1 MIRSAV
7 SCSDMRVGS
16 LLQESQNIRSHGSAK
31 WCCASLLSAYHVKA
45 CKVLSISDRLQ
56 GEDSEVP
63 ASLSA
68 DV

>member
-1 MIRSAV
+1 
-7 SCSDMRVGS
+7 MRVGS
-16 LLQESQNIRSHGSAK
+16 LLQESQKIRSHGSAK
-31 WCCASLLSAYHVKA
+31 WCVIADAYHVKA

-68 DV
+68 DA